1 MRCPMLLVELI
12 GTQGQHTFHFSAR
25 INEHH
30 YRKEPLFLPSTC
42 SIKSTM
48 GFQHIVMN
56 DWQFSGDTN
65 ADSKYFLKIL
75 PWFSFLTFCLYPVT
89 GLRGSITT
97 QKTASNL
104 KLIISKVYIQVSR
117 RKFGNE
123 AIVLTNWKICVIQW
137 YNKITTFLKKLLWNT
152 QLELMQGLGYN
163 FLKCL
168 LCFVESIIEKGTST
182 VFSKL
187 KWLVTTQVIV
197 LCSTW

>member
-12 GTQGQHTFHFSAR
+12 GTQGQHTFHFSAH

-104 KLIISKVYIQVSR
+104 KLVISKVYIQVSR

-168 LCFVESIIEKGTST
+168 LCFVESIIEIGTSM

-187 KWLVTTQVIV
+187 KWFVTTHIIV